1 MKDLWFGQQAM
12 AVHLLECVRIDE
24 CSGMNPSH
32 MIAGIKLSQT
42 KTCTGLSSAR
52 ILNDQHKFDLKFIRI
67 G

>member
-12 AVHLLECVRIDE
+12 AVHLLDE

-42 KTCTGLSSAR
+42 KTCTGLSLAR